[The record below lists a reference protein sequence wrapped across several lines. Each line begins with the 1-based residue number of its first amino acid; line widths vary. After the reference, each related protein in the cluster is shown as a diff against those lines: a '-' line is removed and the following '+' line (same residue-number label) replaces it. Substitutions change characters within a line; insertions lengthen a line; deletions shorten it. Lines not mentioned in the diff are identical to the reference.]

1 MLPCRKT
8 AEIVVDIF
16 LKDKGVVGLGNGPFA
31 AQVIECI
38 AERRKLL
45 PAQSFQFVPATDTA
59 AAEAAMQGLPV
70 TELAP
75 DSQVNHPDLLP
86 LIRVSR
92 DDFSAAPSFRYKFQ
106 RYRLQMCR
114 DPAPYLLRTTSAH
127 EDPEVRLVA
136 CEGRCEHIGS

>member
-1 MLPCRKT
+1 MRCQPEDAELQSYRYFQTWNYPNLKFCAHNQTSIITTLLPCRKT

-38 AERRKLL
+38 AERRKLQA
-45 PAQSFQFVPATDTA
+45 AQSFQFVPATDTA

-75 DSQVNHPDLLP
+75 DSQVNPP
-86 LIRVSR
+86 
-92 DDFSAAPSFRYKFQ
+92 
-106 RYRLQMCR
+106 
-114 DPAPYLLRTTSAH
+114 
-127 EDPEVRLVA
+127 
-136 CEGRCEHIGS
+136 